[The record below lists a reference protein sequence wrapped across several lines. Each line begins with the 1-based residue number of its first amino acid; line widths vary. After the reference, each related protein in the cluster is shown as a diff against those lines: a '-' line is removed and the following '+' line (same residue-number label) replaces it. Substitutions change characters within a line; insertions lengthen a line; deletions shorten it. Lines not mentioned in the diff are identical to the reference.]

1 MNEPSRLFS
10 HSVGSSSLAGVRSFV
25 ILISSFSLR
34 RPLEES
40 LYGDWIQTGV
50 KVTAK
55 MLYVLSISIPFN
67 LIMTGNTT

>member
-1 MNEPSRLFS
+1 MSEPSRLVS

-40 LYGDWIQTGV
+40 LWGDWIQTNV
-50 KVTAK
+50 KN
-55 MLYVLSISIPFN
+55 IPYCKS
-67 LIMTGNTT
+67 

>member
-1 MNEPSRLFS
+1 MIFFLTGQQKKNIKQPSRLVS

-40 LYGDWIQTGV
+40 LWEDWIQTDV
-50 KVTAK
+50 K
-55 MLYVLSISIPFN
+55 
-67 LIMTGNTT
+67 NTCKNAAYLKYF